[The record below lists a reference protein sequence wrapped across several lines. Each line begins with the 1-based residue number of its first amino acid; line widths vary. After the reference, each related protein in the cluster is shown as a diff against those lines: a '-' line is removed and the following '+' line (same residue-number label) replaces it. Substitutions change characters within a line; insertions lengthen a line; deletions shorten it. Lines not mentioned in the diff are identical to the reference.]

1 MPKKDSSISYLRIVW
16 GMWCVQWEKQ
26 IEKSSKRP
34 ETKAAD
40 LRVGVTAIVGL
51 DTPEGAKRTWRRV
64 VADTAPGP
72 LGFKAGQRP
81 H

>member
-1 MPKKDSSISYLRIVW
+1 
-16 GMWCVQWEKQ
+16 MWCVQWEKE
-26 IEKSSKRP
+26 IEKRSKMP
-34 ETKAAD
+34 ETKAD

-51 DTPEGAKRTWRRV
+51 DTPQGAKRTGRRM
-64 VADTAPGP
+64 VADTAPSP